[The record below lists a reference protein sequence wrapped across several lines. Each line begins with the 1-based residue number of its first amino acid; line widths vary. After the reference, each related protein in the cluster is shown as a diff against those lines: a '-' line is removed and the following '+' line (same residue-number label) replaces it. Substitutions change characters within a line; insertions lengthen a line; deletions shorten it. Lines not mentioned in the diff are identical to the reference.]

1 MTGDRVLVDGKLGV
15 VRYTGVT
22 EFCDGWW
29 YGIELEDCVGINDGS
44 VQGKRYFDLQEK
56 QGNYGIFAQ
65 SEDIR
70 KIDDGRAL
78 REENRKLHSVVEA
91 LERKIRQWHMKWEQL
106 NHEKTASDSQRT
118 VKEWDSKYTALEEKL
133 STVQEENDVLKTEI
147 KSLKEKFANLKVRDA
162 STNQIEDD
170 LNKELNDLRKE
181 NKQQESMLAIYAEI
195 EEELRSQLNALE
207 RSFDEQKIL
216 ESVDLIKSI
225 EIRHAEDL
233 ASVKEREL
241 SLRSQIQGIVAQNEK
256 SDLLQEIYE
265 VVFGNEKPTAQV
277 LGVQFEFLL
286 RSVGNDKFNLPLRL
300 KLKAQLYF
308 ATLCE
313 IAKKSE
319 EPGDFSE
326 RIRKQF
332 GNCTV
337 YFESFLTGSIGED
350 TFNITQI
357 ISFIRHYESLDSSC
371 RLLTGLLPFIFGPI
385 LTQLLANLQKRSL
398 PDDSIGLI
406 RGIYSLSV
414 SIKELCQQL
423 EEKRKLGGELNVLY
437 STTIS
442 DVLEMV
448 TSMIERYDEG
458 QVENET
464 DVNKVDLDSYKN
476 SFAVLLNDL
485 KHPQYNA
492 AKKEEFPE
500 CNPRPNSNRVTNIKH
515 QGMADDQLAKLHAK
529 ISEKDTVINELNVKN
544 KLLEMKL
551 TKANLP
557 KVADHVSL
565 ESSDQLNSSNSESLA
580 IEQPIT
586 KIPSRSYAEE
596 ADLSFDSI
604 TTEAHLKHVR
614 KSDLL
619 SEIKDL
625 QSVIVNLTEHEE
637 TVAAD
642 FTLLTDDKTTLSPVF
657 SNIEQPNLKQKTNEI
672 AKNILDFAKCSTI
685 PSYQHGGKMQSNY
698 IHNAKFKQ
706 DVLDLKMRDLRT

>member
-106 NHEKTASDSQRT
+106 NHDKTASDSQRA
-118 VKEWDSKYTALEEKL
+118 VKEWDSKYTALEEKMSNVL
-133 STVQEENDVLKTEI
+133 EENDVLKTEI
-147 KSLKEKFANLKVRDA
+147 KSLKEKFSNLKVKDA
-162 STNQIEDD
+162 STYRTEDD
-170 LNKELNDLRKE
+170 FNKELNDLRKQ

-195 EEELRSQLNALE
+195 EEELRSQLGALE
-207 RSFDEQKIL
+207 RSLDEQQIL

-233 ASVKEREL
+233 ASIKERES
-241 SLRSQIQGIVAQNEK
+241 SLRSQLQGIIAQNEK

-265 VVFGNEKPTAQV
+265 VVFGNEQPTAQV

-286 RSVGNDKFNLPLRL
+286 RSVSNDKFNLPLRL

-319 EPGDFSE
+319 ELGDFSE

-337 YFESFLTGSIGED
+337 YYESFLTGSVGED
-350 TFNITQI
+350 TFSITQI

-371 RLLTGLLPFIFGPI
+371 QLLTGLLPFIFGPI

-406 RGIYSLSV
+406 RDIYSISV
-414 SIKELCQQL
+414 SIKELCEQL
-423 EEKRKLGGELNVLY
+423 GEKRKLGGELNVLY

-448 TSMIERYDEG
+448 TSIIERYDES
-458 QVENET
+458 QVENQA
-464 DVNKVDLDSYKN
+464 DLNKLDLDSYKN
-476 SFAVLLNDL
+476 SIAVLLNDL
-485 KHPQYNA
+485 KHPQFHA
-492 AKKEEFPE
+492 TKEDEFSE
-500 CNPRPNSNRVTNIKH
+500 CNTRPNSHRETNIEH
-515 QGMADDQLAKLHAK
+515 QDLADDQLAKLHAE
-529 ISEKDTVINELNVKN
+529 ILEKDTVINELDVKN

-551 TKANLP
+551 KKVNLP
-557 KVADHVSL
+557 KDADHVS
-565 ESSDQLNSSNSESLA
+565 SESNDQSESAHNKSLA
-580 IEQPIT
+580 FEQPIT
-586 KIPSRSYAEE
+586 KALFRSYSEE
-596 ADLSFDSI
+596 ADFSFDSI
-604 TTEAHLKHVR
+604 TTEAHFKHVR

-637 TVAAD
+637 TAAPD
-642 FTLLTDDKTTLSPVF
+642 FTWLTDKTILSPVF
-657 SNIEQPNLKQKTNEI
+657 SNTKEPNLKQKTNEI
-672 AKNILDFAKCSTI
+672 AKNILDFAKYSTI
-685 PSYQHGGKMQSNY
+685 PSYQHGGKLQSSY

-706 DVLDLKMRDLRT
+706 DVLDLKMGDLRSK